1 MPITAAGITTFPQRL
16 RLIRSQQ
23 MHQIK
28 RGMRAFISGRDE
40 IWRNDEG
47 EEEEEI
53 KKGSTWWMP
62 HPRTGIYFPVGQER
76 VMDDIPNGAAS
87 LPQTYWLRSEDGVD
101 KPDPDFPI
109 APHFT
114 NYRHRY

>member
-1 MPITAAGITTFPQRL
+1 MTAAGITTFSLRL
-16 RLIRSQQ
+16 RLIRSEKVL
-23 MHQIK
+23 QIK
-28 RGMRAFISGRDE
+28 RQMSMCSKAE
-40 IWRNDEG
+40 IWRNEKE

-53 KKGSTWWMP
+53 KKGSGWWVP
-62 HPRTGIYFPVGQER
+62 HPRTGIYFPIGQER

-109 APHFT
+109 A
-114 NYRHRY
+114 NYRQHY